1 MAAGVP
7 SRLLRVDH
15 PRLPAR
21 HAGMG
26 VDNVVDP
33 YGGETGD
40 WEMVL
45 ALVEAS
51 CKGLAVARL

>member
-1 MAAGVP
+1 
-7 SRLLRVDH
+7 
-15 PRLPAR
+15 
-21 HAGMG
+21 MG